1 MTKRSATSS
10 MAATSADQPQELV
23 ESTSPETTFGLGEKI
38 GGDLSAGDVVLLD
51 GGLGAGKTL
60 LAKGILSVLGYD
72 VDEVTSPSFTLVN
85 LYKTGTFDVYH
96 IDLWRLDGSVDPVE
110 AVGLDEIIESDNAVT
125 IIEWADRLG
134 DRFLSMNP
142 LTINIAGDGEDP
154 RQITIKRRKTDNPE
168 TVFPFKN

>member
-1 MTKRSATSS
+1 M
-10 MAATSADQPQELV
+10 
-23 ESTSPETTFGLGEKI
+23 
-38 GGDLSAGDVVLLD
+38 
-51 GGLGAGKTL
+51 
-60 LAKGILSVLGYD
+60 
-72 VDEVTSPSFTLVN
+72 N